1 MSRQGKISD
10 TKTHLSMILPKEVK
24 AELVLLAKLE
34 GRSLS
39 NFLVVH
45 LARLV
50 EKKRSSLRDGA
61 SVK

>member
-1 MSRQGKISD
+1 MSRQGKISN

-24 AELVLLAKLE
+24 AELVLLAKQE

-39 NFLVVH
+39 NFIVVH

-50 EKKRSSLRDGA
+50 EERAMTEKRKR
-61 SVK
+61 